1 MIEAENIRD
10 WRDHNVV
17 DAEGH
22 KIGTLES
29 VYVDTVSDSPFM
41 IGIVIGLPTRRRIT
55 FAPLEKAVVSPS
67 YVKVAWPKQLVK
79 EAPTI
84 STDGELLAEQERG
97 IFDHYGLEY
106 GVGHSRRLARR

>member
-17 DAEGH
+17 DAEGN

-41 IGIVIGLPTRRRIT
+41 IGIVIGLPTR
-55 FAPLEKAVVSPS
+55 FYASPS
-67 YVKVAWPKQLVK
+67 RPWRTRSSP
-79 EAPTI
+79 PRT
-84 STDGELLAEQERG
+84 
-97 IFDHYGLEY
+97 
-106 GVGHSRRLARR
+106 

>member
-41 IGIVIGLPTRRRIT
+41 IGIVTGLPTRRRIT
-55 FAPLEKAVVSPS
+55 FAPLERAVVSPR
-67 YVKVAWPKQLVK
+67 
-79 EAPTI
+79 T
-84 STDGELLAEQERG
+84 
-97 IFDHYGLEY
+97 
-106 GVGHSRRLARR
+106 